1 MGIEPIKP
9 EHKEILDKIRG
20 LYIECGGKPLYKP
33 EDWGLNEYGKSI
45 EGIEVYFDYGVP
57 TRMLTPDG
65 YYVILGS
72 CVCGNSEEFWEL
84 FTKEFETKIVLPK
97 RDDSKTLYMAYQS
110 QYSGPLVRIK

>member
-9 EHKEILDKIRG
+9 EHKEILDKIRE
-20 LYIECGGKPLYKP
+20 LYIECGGEPLYKP
-33 EDWGLNEYGKSI
+33 EDWGLNEYEKSI

-57 TRMLTPDG
+57 TRMRTPDG

-84 FTKEFETKIVLPK
+84 FTKEFDIKIVLPK
-97 RDDSKTLYMAYQS
+97 RDDSKTHYMTYQS